1 MGLLNDT
8 KSRRKMSAFIIQH
21 SNKLMFLS
29 FIIGITWFCL
39 LASDVFNNKTYFSE
53 NALLP
58 GLVDRKFNFGSH
70 MKRLLDSF
78 KDEVKSHPSLLPS
91 AWIQGHFRQIGLD
104 VYENNFTLLYPLG
117 SKSTF
122 TGKNLYSILRA
133 PKVASTEALVISTP
147 YRDFESIHDNTLPSV
162 VLMIELAHLFRQSAY
177 WSKDIIFLITEH
189 ENVGFQAWL
198 DAYHGVSTSDY
209 IISEKLKS
217 SSGLI
222 QGVVN
227 LEISHERFSH
237 IDIKI
242 EGLHGQLPNLDLFN
256 LAVELCNREQVPTS
270 FHSRFD
276 FFPSKTLTWE
286 SWLHNFITMSNM
298 ILIQATGLPNGGHG
312 LFHRFAIQAVTLKSD
327 VRKAEYSSVTLT
339 QMGRILEGMTRSLNN
354 LLEKFH
360 QSFFFYLLPSTRSYV
375 SIGLYMPPFALIGLP
390 ILIKALYLY
399 ISLQSIEDSNQLT
412 LHREN
417 YINYWKAWDII
428 ILHVF
433 LGLSFYFSPIY
444 IDYLK
449 EHFVYSTE
457 DILYVTH
464 LVLLLSWML
473 FVYCFNSNY
482 KAKQSEY
489 VFKTCIALLLLGAS
503 LYTLA
508 LVNISFAVILTV
520 LFVPITIVIHS
531 RKLLFLQHLYLIL
544 INPFVFIYLIIV
556 IQSYFMDNDAVW
568 WAHFHRAIMGHKKI
582 ILFAIE
588 DSYFFNN
595 WNYKIMTI
603 VILPLWFNLWS
614 LKMMNVID

>member
-21 SNKLMFLS
+21 SNKLMILS
-29 FIIGITWFCL
+29 FIVGIIWFCL
-39 LASDVFNNKTYFSE
+39 LASDAFNNKTYFSE

-58 GLVDRKFNFGSH
+58 GLVDRKFNPGSN
-70 MKRLLDSF
+70 MKRLLDSL
-78 KDEVKSHPSLLPS
+78 KDEVASHPSSLPS

-104 VYENNFTLLYPLG
+104 VYENNFTIQYPLG
-117 SKSTF
+117 PKPTF

-147 YRDFESIHDNTLPSV
+147 YRDFESIHDNTLPSI
-162 VLMIELAHLFRQSAY
+162 VLMIELAHLFRHSTY

-189 ENVGFQAWL
+189 ENIGFQAWL

-222 QGVVN
+222 QGVIN

-237 IDIKI
+237 IDVKI

-256 LAVELCNREQVPTS
+256 LAIELSNREQVPTS

-276 FFPSKTLTWE
+276 FYPSKTLTWE
-286 SWLHNFITMSNM
+286 SWLSNFITMSNM

-327 VRKAEYSSVTLT
+327 VRKAEYSSVTLSH
-339 QMGRILEGMTRSLNN
+339 MGRVLEGMTRSLNN

-399 ISLQSIEDSNQLT
+399 ISLQNTDSKQLVSPQ
-412 LHREN
+412 EN
-417 YINYWKAWDII
+417 NINYWKAWDII
-428 ILHVF
+428 LLHVF
-433 LGLSFYFSPIY
+433 LGVSVYFSPVY
-444 IDYLK
+444 FDYLK
-449 EHFVYSTE
+449 GYFEYSTE
-457 DILYVTH
+457 DILYVMH
-464 LVLLLSWML
+464 LALLLSWIL
-473 FVYCFNSNY
+473 FVSCFNLNY

-520 LFVPITIVIHS
+520 LFAPLSIIIHS
-531 RKLLFLQHLYLIL
+531 RRLIFFQYFYLIL
-544 INPFVFIYLIIV
+544 INPFVFTYLIV
-556 IQSYFMDNDAVW
+556 VVQSYLMDNNIEW
-568 WAHFHRAIMGHKKI
+568 WTHFHRAINGHKKI

-588 DSYFFNN
+588 DLYFFNN
-595 WNYKIMTI
+595 WNYKIVTV

-614 LKMMNVID
+614 LKMMKVKD